1 VQFLSTFKFF
11 SQKIKNLFFFTFN
24 VPKSF
29 LPLLFSNPVNYPRG
43 EQTENPI
50 KQNSAV
56 LFFTKESPQEM
67 QECHTLQ
74 SITNLLSLTN
84 QRQQDE
90 IFGKEFLLW
99 MKLGPLR
106 IKFLRIG

>member
-43 EQTENPI
+43 EQAENPI

-56 LFFTKESPQEM
+56 LFFTKESPQ
-67 QECHTLQ
+67 CKNVTHFKASPTYC
-74 SITNLLSLTN
+74 LSPIKGN
-84 QRQQDE
+84 KMK
-90 IFGKEFLLW
+90 IYGKVFLLW
-99 MKLGPLR
+99 MKPHISKHRQLG
-106 IKFLRIG
+106 